1 MKDDVSQAA
10 AHLLDISRGFSI
22 LDLKGESYYF
32 RHFSLREM
40 LEFDE
45 FQQIEFKKAVK
56 TGIQT
61 EADLIESAIEMGS
74 WSKEKEEK
82 IKSLKWMI
90 DRSTKALEKMSD
102 LNQRRVFTAQIDGD
116 RKKLEELSQSRAKIS
131 SYSAEHLSEQKRFD
145 KMIVSALFYDEEFQN
160 PVEDEKRLELASLV
174 FNKFATLSNKK
185 NVLLAIYKSYFFDVF
200 TAQSHNPL
208 KLFGNS
214 FLSLTVFQKGLLSY
228 ANALLN
234 KMKNVRIPD
243 EIVGDPIK
251 IFDYEEP
258 KDTEKKVSHGLDDL
272 KQKMEM
278 RGGELKAEDLLT

>member
-22 LDLKGESYYF
+22 LNLRGTSYYF
-32 RHFSLREM
+32 RHFTLGEM

-61 EADLIESAIEMGS
+61 EEELIESAINIGS
-74 WSKEKEEK
+74 WSQEKEEK
-82 IKSLKWMI
+82 IKSLKWTI

-102 LNQRRVFTAQIDGD
+102 INQRRAFSGQIDQNRKELDKVNGD
-116 RKKLEELSQSRAKIS
+116 RAKIC

-145 KMIVSALFYDEEFQN
+145 RMVTSALFYDEEFKN
-160 PVEDEKRLELASLV
+160 PIKTDERIELAPLV
-174 FNKFATLSNKK
+174 FLRFGELSNKK
-185 NVLLAIYKSYFFDVF
+185 NLLLAIYQSYFFDVF
-200 TAQSHNPL
+200 TAQSRNPL
-208 KLFGNS
+208 KLFEAT
-214 FLSLTVFQKGLLSY
+214 FLTLTLFQKCLLSY
-228 ANALLN
+228 ANALLS

-243 EIVGDPIK
+243 EIAGDPIK

-258 KDTEKKVSHGLDDL
+258 KDREKKVSHGLDDL